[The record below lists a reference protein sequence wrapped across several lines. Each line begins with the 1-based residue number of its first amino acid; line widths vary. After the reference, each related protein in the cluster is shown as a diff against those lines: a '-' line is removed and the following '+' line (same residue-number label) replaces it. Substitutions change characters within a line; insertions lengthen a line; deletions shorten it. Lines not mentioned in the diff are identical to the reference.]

1 VLPWRQTR
9 VFKQAK
15 KALGLQSRRDGFGRD
30 GMWYWSLP
38 TQPHRVPQTRVD
50 PLAQVPERDVGTAV
64 YGRGHSRQPS
74 RIPGPVPRLARTRP
88 CTVMRSDWATIEID
102 GVQHIVHSIHG
113 RGGRAERAADLGWDT
128 LALFGLSE
136 GRRHGRLWGGSTSC
150 EYLVL
155 CALQVT

>member
-1 VLPWRQTR
+1 MACGTGLCRPSPTEYPKHGSIPWLRCRKGTSAR
-9 VFKQAK
+9 PSMGEVIPDIPAASQA
-15 KALGLQSRRDGFGRD
+15 QYR
-30 GMWYWSLP
+30 
-38 TQPHRVPQTRVD
+38 
-50 PLAQVPERDVGTAV
+50 
-64 YGRGHSRQPS
+64 
-74 RIPGPVPRLARTRP
+74 
-88 CTVMRSDWATIEID
+88 EID

-155 CALQVT
+155 CALQVS

>member
-1 VLPWRQTR
+1 MGEVIPDSPAAS
-9 VFKQAK
+9 QAQYR
-15 KALGLQSRRDGFGRD
+15 GLR
-30 GMWYWSLP
+30 
-38 TQPHRVPQTRVD
+38 
-50 PLAQVPERDVGTAV
+50 ERA
-64 YGRGHSRQPS
+64 H
-74 RIPGPVPRLARTRP
+74 AR
-88 CTVMRSDWATIEID
+88 SSNWATIEID